1 MYNTPSFFKTKFEKY
16 ATKVLKKLKSLGV
29 DTERYIGKILDIITD
44 YYDEVDTDYAAQCIK
59 FELTRDFGRE
69 KVGLHGIRE
78 SVGSDIDTFID
89 NTLDALNLQAD
100 KEIYDYYNS
109 NRDEIAPFYNGG
121 KTDPI
126 DAADELIKF
135 YNEDKN
141 GDNGTDET
149 SLTKLQKLFR
159 SGNIMKNPNSAD
171 GQWATPDYPISYA
184 ISENDVETL
193 KDYRENGIPS
203 SLITGDSEDTERIP
217 FNQQINTEFV
227 QDYALLTK
235 NVALEGKSIDDALD
249 FMDQFV
255 DNFVISPY
263 DLYNIF
269 ANKTGDDQVLYNM
282 IINYNDNTTSEEA
295 DYFGVPLEDLVE
307 FAQTELL
314 GPSTDI
320 D

>member
-1 MYNTPSFFKTKFEKY
+1 MYKTPTFFKTKFEKY

-29 DTERYIGKILDIITD
+29 DTERYISKILDIITD

-59 FELTRDFGRE
+59 FELIRDFGR
-69 KVGLHGIRE
+69 KKIGLHGIRE

-141 GDNGTDET
+141 GNNGTDET
-149 SLTKLQKLFR
+149 SLVKLQKLFR

-193 KDYRENGIPS
+193 KDYKENGIPS

-282 IINYNDNTTSEEA
+282 IINYNDNTASEEA